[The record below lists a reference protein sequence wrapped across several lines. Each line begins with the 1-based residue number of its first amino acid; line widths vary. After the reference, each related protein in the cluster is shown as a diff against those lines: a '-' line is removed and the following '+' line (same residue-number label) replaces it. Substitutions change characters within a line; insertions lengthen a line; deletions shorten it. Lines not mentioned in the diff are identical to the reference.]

1 MGVGCVEVSGTVGE
15 MKFLAGVPRFVFFTG
30 KGGVGK
36 TSIACAAAVA
46 LAREGRRVLLV
57 STDPAS
63 NVGQVFGVTVGN
75 TVTAITDVAGLWALE
90 IDPEQA
96 VAAYRERILA
106 PMRDVLPQA
115 DIASMTEQLSGS
127 CTTEVASFNEFTA
140 LLTDETSGYDHVLF
154 DTAPTGHTIRLLQL
168 PGSWS
173 EFLTGG
179 GDASCLGP
187 LSGLDKQ
194 KAVYAAAVAAL
205 ADPHRTRLVLVARP
219 SRSTLAEI
227 ARTRSELA
235 TVGLADQY
243 VVINGVLPDTVDSS
257 DPLVA
262 ATRRRERAAVEAM
275 PASVGEL
282 PRDLVELKATN
293 IVGVDALATLFDP
306 TPPATAAMTVQPM
319 VAAVADAPLAGL
331 IAQVEADGPCLIM
344 CMGKGGVGK
353 TTVAAAVAV
362 ALAER
367 GHDVHLSTTDPAG
380 DLTQTIAG
388 SLEHLQVSRID
399 PARAVADYRARVM
412 VGKGAGLDDGGRAAL
427 AEDLRSPCTD
437 EVAVFQAFSHVIA
450 ESRRRFVV
458 IDTAPT
464 GHTLLLLDAT
474 GSYHRDIVRQMAPG
488 TRFTTPLMRLQ
499 DPKATKVLLVT
510 LPETTPVLE
519 AAELQSDLERAGI
532 HPWAWIIDNSLAAAA
547 PTDPLLRRR
556 AAAELDQIHRVT
568 THTDRYA
575 VIPALAEEPIGIPAL
590 TALTHT
596 SPPTTRT
603 GRRSFPH

>member
-1 MGVGCVEVSGTVGE
+1 MGET
-15 MKFLAGVPRFVFFTG
+15 KFLAGVPRFVFFTG

-46 LAREGRRVLLV
+46 VARAGRRVLLV

-75 TVTAITDVAGLWALE
+75 TVTAIAGVPGLWALE

-106 PMRDVLPQA
+106 PMRGVLPEA

-140 LLTDETSGYDHVLF
+140 LLTDQTSGYDHVLF

-219 SRSTLAEI
+219 SRSALAEI
-227 ARTRSELA
+227 ARTRTELA

-243 VVINGVLPDTVDSS
+243 VVINGVLPDTTDSG

-262 ATRRRERAAVEAM
+262 ATRRRERAAVDAM
-275 PASVGEL
+275 PAAVREL

-293 IVGVDALATLFDP
+293 IVGIDALTTLFDP
-306 TPPATAAMTVQPM
+306 TPPATTAVTAQPV
-319 VAAVADAPLAGL
+319 VATLADAPLVGL
-331 IAQVEADGPCLIM
+331 IEQIERGGPCLLM

-362 ALAER
+362 ALAR
-367 GHDVHLSTTDPAG
+367 GGHDVHLSTTDPAG
-380 DLTQTIAG
+380 DLTETVGG
-388 SLEHLQVSRID
+388 SLAHLQVSRID
-399 PARAVADYRARVM
+399 PAQAVADYRARVM
-412 VGKGAGLDDGGRAAL
+412 AGKGAGLDDAGRAAL

-450 ESRRRFVV
+450 EARRRFVV

-488 TRFTTPLMRLQ
+488 TRFITPLMRLQ
-499 DPKATKVLLVT
+499 DPRATKVLLVT

-519 AAELQSDLERAGI
+519 AAELQDDLERAGI
-532 HPWAWIIDNSLAAAA
+532 HPWAWVIDNSLAAAA

-556 AAAELDQIHRVT
+556 AAAELDQIHQVT
-568 THTDRYA
+568 THTRRYA
-575 VIPALAEEPIGIPAL
+575 VIPALAGEPVGIPAL

-596 SPPTTRT
+596 APGRQSTPPSPLA
-603 GRRSFPH
+603 

>member
-1 MGVGCVEVSGTVGE
+1 MGEA
-15 MKFLAGVPRFVFFTG
+15 KFLAGVPRFVFFTG

-46 LAREGRRVLLV
+46 MARAGRRVLLV

-75 TVTAITDVAGLWALE
+75 TVTAIAGVPGLWALE

-106 PMRDVLPQA
+106 PMRGVLPEA

-140 LLTDETSGYDHVLF
+140 LLTDQTSGYDHVLF
-154 DTAPTGHTIRLLQL
+154 DTAPTGHTIRLLRL

-219 SRSTLAEI
+219 SRSALAEI
-227 ARTRSELA
+227 ARTRDELA

-243 VVINGVLPDTVDSS
+243 VVINGVLPDTTDSG

-262 ATRRRERAAVEAM
+262 ATRRRERAAVDAM
-275 PASVGEL
+275 PAAVREL

-293 IVGVDALATLFDP
+293 IVGIDALTTLFDP
-306 TPPATAAMTVQPM
+306 TPPATTAVTAQPV
-319 VAAVADAPLAGL
+319 VATLADAPLVGL
-331 IAQVEADGPCLIM
+331 IEQIERGGPCLLM

-362 ALAER
+362 ALAQG

-380 DLTQTIAG
+380 DLTETVGG
-388 SLEHLQVSRID
+388 SLAHLQVSRID
-399 PARAVADYRARVM
+399 PAQAVADYRARVM
-412 VGKGAGLDDGGRAAL
+412 AGKGAGLDDAGRAAL

-450 ESRRRFVV
+450 EARRRFVV

-488 TRFTTPLMRLQ
+488 TRFITPLMRLQ
-499 DPKATKVLLVT
+499 DPRATKVLLVT

-519 AAELQSDLERAGI
+519 AAELQDDLERAGI
-532 HPWAWIIDNSLAAAA
+532 HPWAWVIDNSLAAAA

-556 AAAELDQIHRVT
+556 AAAELDQIHQVT
-568 THTDRYA
+568 THTQRYA
-575 VIPALAEEPIGIPAL
+575 VIPALAGEPVGIPAL

-596 SPPTTRT
+596 AT
-603 GRRSFPH
+603 GRQSTPPSLLA